1 MVSTIRRNPKKRLW
15 MISITN
21 IPIEK
26 QNNANPMIRFIKPPK
41 KHISLLI
48 YAFLSLLFTYF
59 LPDLQNPSAIPPS
72 PLPPSP

>member
-26 QNNANPMIRFIKPPK
+26 QNNANPMIRFINPPK
-41 KHISLLI
+41 KHISVTI
-48 YAFLSLLFTYF
+48 YAFGSSLFTLFFRIYRV
-59 LPDLQNPSAIPPS
+59 L
-72 PLPPSP
+72 